1 MDNSTSKKPLR
12 REWSGH
18 PTLNDIP
25 RPIERVEAEVA
36 AFQQAMSAG
45 AALARICNPAMPLP
59 VQPGSSS
66 FDCPMARQVVS
77 ALRCLWD
84 ARTSRTDPQHSQS
97 HYVPLR
103 PLHPRPSHTPDDV
116 PQITVHAAEQSA
128 RATSLKRQY
137 KSLNGGHLTAAVAMA
152 PLHIGSTACRG
163 CIYSPTHRL
172 MPCFHHVCYDHM
184 LEGYD
189 EESSVNSLCGLCHQ
203 ASQNIPTHPSL
214 VVTSH

>member
-137 KSLNGGHLTAAVAMA
+137 KSLNG
-152 PLHIGSTACRG
+152 
-163 CIYSPTHRL
+163 
-172 MPCFHHVCYDHM
+172 M
-184 LEGYD
+184 L
-189 EESSVNSLCGLCHQ
+189 NS
-203 ASQNIPTHPSL
+203 PSL
-214 VVTSH
+214 PSFRPCCLRSFPSTTFSQQRRRLVFLLRRFVTDQLTSSRDCVEA